1 MPPRSIEDMDEDMG
15 QNLALF
21 LSDLKSETEKETK
34 KTAEESQEGTRSL
47 TTLIIIILY
56 VASVALLVVA
66 SLWIATFGD
75 PERLINLKLTDDL
88 IKGLLLPVVTFV
100 LGFYYAGKS

>member
-1 MPPRSIEDMDEDMG
+1 MPPSSTDDGTEGPD

-21 LSDLKSETEKETK
+21 LSGLKSETKEETR

-56 VASVALLVVA
+56 VVCVALLVTA

-75 PERLINLKLTDDL
+75 PARLANLKLTDDI